1 MTIRIA
7 VVGLGRMGAAM
18 AGRLAAEGFEVT
30 GFDVRPDA
38 AAGLAGIGVHVA
50 PDLPSLWPAADLVLL
65 SLPLP
70 EHVEQVLTG
79 TDGFVGSAA
88 AGVRVVDTSTSDPEV
103 TRRLAARLAEAGYG
117 LVDAPVSGGPA
128 GAAAGTLAMMLG
140 GTAEDIAAVRPVLD
154 ALGDKL
160 SHVGPSGAGHTAKL
174 VNNLL
179 CAAQILLAGE
189 ALRLGA
195 TTGASMEALA
205 GAVSG
210 ASGRSGVTEVNVPRW
225 ILSESFDSGFTLA
238 LMEKDLALAAR
249 LAERSGLSLPLIEAV
264 VARWRAVRAAH
275 GDDADFNRAFFGD
288 ET

>member
-1 MTIRIA
+1 MTVRIA

-18 AGRLAAEGFEVT
+18 AGRLAAQGFTVT
-30 GFDVRPDA
+30 GYDVRPEA
-38 AAGLAGIGVHVA
+38 SEGLAGIGVHVA
-50 PDLPSLWPAADLVLL
+50 TDLVSLWPEADVVLL

-70 EHVEQVLTG
+70 EHVEQVLIG
-79 TDGFVGSAA
+79 TDGF
-88 AGVRVVDTSTSDPEV
+88 AGRAPRGARVVDTSTSDPDV

-140 GTAEDIAAVRPVLD
+140 GGEADITAVRTVLA

-160 SHVGPSGAGHTAKL
+160 RHVGPSGAGHTAKL
-174 VNNLL
+174 VNNVL

-195 TTGASMEALA
+195 TAGVSMEALA
-205 GAVSG
+205 GAVNG
-210 ASGRSGVTEVNVPRW
+210 ASGRSAVTEVNVPRW
-225 ILSESFDSGFTLA
+225 ILSETFDSGFTLA
-238 LMEKDLALAAR
+238 LMEKDLSLAERLAA
-249 LAERSGLSLPLIEAV
+249 RSGLSLPLIKTV
-264 VARWRAVRAAH
+264 VGRWRECALAH
-275 GDDADFNRAFFGD
+275 GGDADFNHAFFGD

>member
-18 AGRLAAEGFEVT
+18 AGRLAAQGFEVT

-38 AAGLAGIGVHVA
+38 AEGLAGIGVHPA
-50 PDLPSLWPAADLVLL
+50 SDLVSLWPAADVVLL

-79 TDGFVGSAA
+79 TDGFVGRAA
-88 AGVRVVDTSTSDPEV
+88 AGVRVIDTSTSDPDV
-103 TRRLAARLAEAGYG
+103 TQRLAARLAEAGYG

-140 GTAEDIAAVRPVLD
+140 GSEADIAAVQPVLA
-154 ALGDKL
+154 ALGDKR

-174 VNNLL
+174 VNNVL

-195 TTGASMEALA
+195 TTGASIEALA
-205 GAVSG
+205 GAVNG
-210 ASGRSGVTEVNVPRW
+210 ASGRSAVTEVNVPRW
-225 ILSESFDSGFTLA
+225 ILSETFDSGFTLA
-238 LMEKDLALAAR
+238 LMEKDLSLAERLAA
-249 LAERSGLSLPLIEAV
+249 RSGLSLPLVKAV
-264 VARWRAVRAAH
+264 VDRWQECTLAH